1 MIDKFVLFLWYKFM
15 YTMEVFNYLNGQG
28 GFMILAFF
36 VVVVVLYRKYKSYRY
51 FKDMKKARKNK
62 QK

>member
-1 MIDKFVLFLWYKFM
+1 MF
-15 YTMEVFNYLNGQG
+15 TMEIFNYLNGQG

-36 VVVVVLYRKYKSYRY
+36 VVLIVLHKKYKSYRY
-51 FKDMKKARKNK
+51 FKDIKKARKNK

>member
-1 MIDKFVLFLWYKFM
+1 
-15 YTMEVFNYLNGQG
+15 MEVFNYLNGQG

-36 VVVVVLYRKYKSYRY
+36 VVVVVLYKSYSY

>member
-1 MIDKFVLFLWYKFM
+1 
-15 YTMEVFNYLNGQG
+15 MEVFNYLNGQG

-36 VVVVVLYRKYKSYRY
+36 VVVVVLYKSYRY

>member
-1 MIDKFVLFLWYKFM
+1 
-15 YTMEVFNYLNGQG
+15 MEVFNYLNGQG

-36 VVVVVLYRKYKSYRY
+36 VVVVVLYKKHKSYRY
-51 FKDMKKARKNK
+51 FKDMKKAIKNK

>member
-1 MIDKFVLFLWYKFM
+1 
-15 YTMEVFNYLNGQG
+15 MEFFNYLNGQG

-36 VVVVVLYRKYKSYRY
+36 VVLIVLYRKYKSYRY
-51 FKDMKKARKNK
+51 FKDMKKAGKSK

>member
-1 MIDKFVLFLWYKFM
+1 MC
-15 YTMEVFNYLNGQG
+15 TMEVFNYLNGQG

-36 VVVVVLYRKYKSYRY
+36 VVVIVLHKKYKSYRY
-51 FKDMKKARKNK
+51 FKDIKKGRKNK